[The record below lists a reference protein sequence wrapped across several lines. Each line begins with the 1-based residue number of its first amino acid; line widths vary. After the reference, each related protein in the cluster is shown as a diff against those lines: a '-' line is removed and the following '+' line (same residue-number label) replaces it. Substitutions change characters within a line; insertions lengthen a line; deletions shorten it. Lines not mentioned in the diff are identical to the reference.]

1 VKLERTISGA
11 FEAKHSANGFVWED
25 VNAPGQAPVL
35 PQIDM
40 GTIGDP
46 NIYIGTAVTSHNGN
60 QICAADFNNVL
71 ISPLPPNWVFGN
83 IGTNDA
89 EQLYVALSD
98 GVNTDVV
105 EHNDVN
111 AATLTSWQEWN
122 IALTEFP
129 TVNLDGI
136 KKVYIGLGDRDVPV
150 QGGSGAIYVDDIRG
164 CPPRCIPSLAKPVY
178 DLAQPYDC
186 IVNELDLALVGID
199 WLLSDRLI
207 TTSAPSD
214 VSLLARYEFE
224 GNYLD
229 SSVHLN
235 HLTDPCGTAPGF
247 DTGVSGAQALALD
260 GVEDHLVVNGVGIDG
275 NMPRTICCWAKS
287 DSMSIPNWTLIFGF
301 TGMADSSGGNGSHFN
316 IGVSAGNVPEISF
329 IAHVWGWEEQIL
341 PLDVDVWHHFAM
353 TYDGTTIRYYG
364 DGVELDT
371 DPGKSNDRNL
381 VHADRVHVGKRAT
394 SNLCF
399 PGTVDDARI
408 YSTVLS
414 ESEIAYLATQGA
426 ATLHVPIQSI
436 ADVYQGEA
444 PGNQWINF
452 NDYALIAE
460 KYLEQ
465 VLWPA
470 P

>member
-1 VKLERTISGA
+1 VK
-11 FEAKHSANGFVWED
+11 
-25 VNAPGQAPVL
+25 
-35 PQIDM
+35 
-40 GTIGDP
+40 
-46 NIYIGTAVTSHNGN
+46 
-60 QICAADFNNVL
+60 
-71 ISPLPPNWVFGN
+71 PL
-83 IGTNDA
+83 
-89 EQLYVALSD
+89 
-98 GVNTDVV
+98 
-105 EHNDVN
+105 
-111 AATLTSWQEWN
+111 
-122 IALTEFP
+122 
-129 TVNLDGI
+129 
-136 KKVYIGLGDRDVPV
+136 
-150 QGGSGAIYVDDIRG
+150 
-164 CPPRCIPSLAKPVY
+164 Y

-199 WLLSDRLI
+199 WLLGDRVI

-224 GNYLD
+224 GTYND
-229 SSVHLN
+229 SSIHLN
-235 HLTDPCGTAPGF
+235 HLTDPCGTVPGF
-247 DTGVSGAQALALD
+247 DTGVSGVQALALD
-260 GVEDHLVVNGVGIDG
+260 GVEDHLVTGVNDIGIDG

-287 DSMSIPNWTLIFGF
+287 DSMVITNWTLIFGF

-316 IGVSAGNVPEISF
+316 IGVSTAILQDEPSF
-329 IAHVWGWEEQIL
+329 IAHIWGWEEQIL

-364 DGVELDT
+364 DGVELET
-371 DPGKSNDRNL
+371 DPGKSNVRNL

-399 PGTVDDARI
+399 PGKVDDARI

-426 ATLHVPIQSI
+426 GTLHVPIQSI

-444 PGNQWINF
+444 PGSQWINF
-452 NDYALIAE
+452 NDYAIIADN
-460 KYLEQ
+460 YLEQ